1 LTDGLIDRVVD
12 GTAVQLGSHS
22 IADLERYRDDC
33 LMAVQAAVRA
43 TKIKH
48 GIALDD

>member
-1 LTDGLIDRVVD
+1 MVD
-12 GTAVQLGSHS
+12 GTAEQLGKHS

-48 GIALDD
+48 GIALDE

>member
-1 LTDGLIDRVVD
+1 MTDALIACVFDS
-12 GTAVQLGSHS
+12 TAVQLGKHS

-33 LMAVQAAVRA
+33 LMAVRA

-48 GIALDD
+48 GIALDE